1 MLINPVSV
9 DFSELSDVA
18 KNDLIILKKKK
29 KKKQNEKEL

>member
-18 KNDLIILKKKK
+18 KNDLKKKKKK